1 MADKNQDQVIKE
13 LCEKDP
19 RYTLDAYIFVNDAL
33 DFAQRMGLASMKEA
47 FGEDDGEQSD
57 HISGGD
63 LCRLAV
69 SYAVA
74 LYGMLAKPVLA
85 KFGIRTTDDIGNIV
99 YNLIDEGFVD
109 QSPEDSRSDFNDVFD
124 LGEELEKHFKF
135 QYEKK
140 LRKEKE
146 EDD

>member
-47 FGEDDGEQSD
+47 FGEEDGEQSD

-63 LCRLAV
+63 LCRLTV
-69 SYAVA
+69 
-74 LYGMLAKPVLA
+74 
-85 KFGIRTTDDIGNIV
+85 
-99 YNLIDEGFVD
+99 
-109 QSPEDSRSDFNDVFD
+109 
-124 LGEELEKHFKF
+124 
-135 QYEKK
+135 
-140 LRKEKE
+140 
-146 EDD
+146 